1 MKESMCN
8 LLYKALIYFTFGVI
22 LLLAIPMLVSLCL
35 MAMVWCA
42 VDPLLLKLE
51 RGFRKH
57 LAG

>member
-1 MKESMCN
+1 M
-8 LLYKALIYFTFGVI
+8 LYKALIYFTFGVI

-35 MAMVWCA
+35 MAIVWCA